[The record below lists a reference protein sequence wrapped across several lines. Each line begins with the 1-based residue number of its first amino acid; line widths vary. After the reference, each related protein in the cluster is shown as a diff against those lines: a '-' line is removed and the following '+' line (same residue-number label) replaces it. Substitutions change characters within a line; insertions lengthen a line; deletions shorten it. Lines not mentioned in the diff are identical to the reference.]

1 MKAEVYRTEHSRDI
15 LLAFYDGVVGTWSF
29 PHESAM
35 VETRNG
41 ETHVITAGDKSKPV
55 LVLLHGAAANILG
68 WGAAIPE
75 YMRDFFVMAPDI
87 PGEAGRSAP
96 QRPSWHNTD
105 YIEWLD
111 EVLAAFPLERV
122 ALLGLSLGGW
132 IAARYTAARPEKVCR
147 LVLLAPGGIA
157 PMRTTALVKT
167 ILYSMQR
174 QKGAERMKRMVF
186 GRGEIL
192 PEVSRFFDLLQQHYV
207 PRLGSPP
214 LLSDEEIKRIACPV
228 LMMTGGEDAFFNA
241 GKSGMRLKRLLPS
254 SEIHIEISGEHGIT
268 EYGGRIAGFLAG
280 I

>member
-29 PHESAM
+29 PHESTM
-35 VETRNG
+35 VQTRNG

-241 GKSGMRLKRLLPS
+241 GKSGVRLKRLLPS

>member
-15 LLAFYDGVVGTWSF
+15 LLDFYDGVAGTWSF

-35 VETRNG
+35 VQTRHG
-41 ETHVITAGDKSKPV
+41 ETHVITAGDKSKPA

-75 YMRDFFVMAPDI
+75 YMRDFFVIAPDI

-96 QRPSWHNTD
+96 ERPSWNGD
-105 YIEWLD
+105 EYIEWLD
-111 EVLAAFPLERV
+111 DVLAAFRVERT
-122 ALLGLSLGGW
+122 ALLGFSLGGW
-132 IAARYTAARPEKVCR
+132 IAARYAAAHPRKVCR

-157 PMRTTALVKT
+157 PMRTAALLKT
-167 ILYSMQR
+167 MLFSMQR
-174 QKGAERMKRMVF
+174 QKGAARMKRMVF

-207 PRLGSPP
+207 PRIGSPP
-214 LLSDEEIKRIACPV
+214 LLSDEQMKRIACPV

-241 GKSGMRLKRLLPS
+241 QKAGARLKRMLPG
-254 SEIHIEISGEHGIT
+254 SEVHIEISGEHGIT
-268 EYGGRIAGFLAG
+268 EYGGRIAFFLAVT
-280 I
+280 